1 MKDLLSIINPWSLR
15 KALKAEQTRN
25 EAIIAENRKTK
36 DENNRLL
43 SENQQLIKRIREKDV
58 QITELHAKLEVVTLI
73 HEGSKSRKEKRIEIK
88 HKRRGIK

>member
-15 KALKAEQTRN
+15 KQLKAEQARN
-25 EAIIAENRKTK
+25 QAIIAENRKTK
-36 DENNRLL
+36 EENDRLL
-43 SENQQLIKRIREKDV
+43 SENQQLLKRIREKDV
-58 QITELHAKLEVVTLI
+58 QITELHTKLEVVTLI

>member
-1 MKDLLSIINPWSLR
+1 MMTFNPFALRRLLKEER
-15 KALKAEQTRN
+15 ARN

-36 DENNRLL
+36 EENNRLL
-43 SENQQLIKRIREKDV
+43 SKNQQLIKRIREKDV

-88 HKRRGIK
+88 HKKRGIK

>member
-15 KALKAEQTRN
+15 KQLKAEQTRN

-36 DENNRLL
+36 EENNRLL
-43 SENQQLIKRIREKDV
+43 SENQQLIKRICEKDA

-88 HKRRGIK
+88 HKKRGIK

>member
-1 MKDLLSIINPWSLR
+1 MKTLNPFKLR
-15 KALKAEQTRN
+15 KQLKAEQTRN

-36 DENNRLL
+36 EENNRLL

-58 QITELHAKLEVVTLI
+58 QITELHAKLEVATLI

-88 HKRRGIK
+88 HKKRGIK